1 MDTSIWIGTRESP
14 ENLSVLNINESGMQ
28 PQENGAENLFKRN
41 ADGKMDRI
49 DNYIIE
55 ELALDG
61 RMRFDKIAK
70 SLDVSVDTVVRR
82 FERLEENRDLKVVI
96 QIDPTKIGYNAYALF
111 NLSFSHE
118 TLAEKIEALTK
129 VPDINFIV
137 KTSGK
142 FDIMLSIMLKDL
154 NHLVTFQ
161 EEIAGFKGITNMEV
175 DVEKMFHVGRIPE
188 NSYRPFKISPK
199 P

>member
-1 MDTSIWIGTRESP
+1 
-14 ENLSVLNINESGMQ
+14 MQ
-28 PQENGAENLFKRN
+28 PQENGAENLFNRN

-82 FERLEENRDLKVVI
+82 FGRLEENRDIKVVI

-111 NLSFSHE
+111 NLSFFSRGS
-118 TLAEKIEALTK
+118 LAEKIEALTK

-137 KTSGK
+137 KTSAY
-142 FDIMLSIMLKDL
+142 IMLSIMLRDL

-161 EEIAGFKGITNMEV
+161 EEIAGFKGITNME
-175 DVEKMFHVGRIPE
+175 ET
-188 NSYRPFKISPK
+188 
-199 P
+199 